1 MEFDALQQVLK
12 QYSKFVNEQK
22 FMKINGYFS
31 LMHGRTIEL
40 NI

>member
-22 FMKINGYFS
+22 FLRINGKF
-31 LMHGRTIEL
+31 R
-40 NI
+40 